1 MSNIVRDSDVVEIS
15 APPYFSFGEKVKAK
29 RTIRNDGTYAG
40 KEIGE
45 ILAKKG
51 EEGYV
56 VSIGT
61 FLQQFYIYGVEFLE
75 SGNRVGMKRK
85 ELDPAIRARRD
96 GGSAVA
102 GRSGGMI
109 EPRLPKYQWG
119 QRVKALID
127 LHNDGSFPDAAADA
141 MLVSVG
147 DTGEIVQVGTQTEA
161 NLPIYLVE
169 FGERLVVGCFE
180 EEISPL

>member
-1 MSNIVRDSDVVEIS
+1 M
-15 APPYFSFGEKVKAK
+15 KAK
-29 RTIRNDGTYAG
+29 RDIRNDGTYAG

-85 ELDPAIRARRD
+85 ELEPVIARD
-96 GGSAVA
+96 EDADLPLPGGAD
-102 GRSGGMI
+102 RMI
-109 EPRLPKYQWG
+109 EPRIPKYQWG

-127 LHNDGSFPDAAADA
+127 LHNDGI
-141 MLVSVG
+141 VSGRPKLKRFWSSIG
-147 DTGEIVQVGTQTEA
+147 DTGEIVQVGTHTEA
-161 NLPIYLVE
+161 NMPVYLVE
-169 FGERLVVGCFE
+169 FSERLVVGCLE
-180 EEISPL
+180 EEIVPL